1 MQDKKKGIF
10 KEFIENGKFI
20 DYIKISEMECKLSLI
35 ITAIVVASLY
45 YIDIFENF
53 NLYIETFKN
62 LSQNIGIALVTL
74 LGIIFTGITLII
86 SILNKKIIH
95 EIDRINGEGT
105 TNKLLVSFKFLVVN
119 IGISI
124 MLFFYIYIM
133 IDVKSINPPKIVFY
147 LILTL
152 VVYYFNFLI
161 FYTVS
166 LILNTIRIYFI
177 VNKYEEIVDGKRS
190 IVDDANEIRIDFI
203 LNTILSNVS
212 KEEFIESLNEYI
224 DNSNIDNKE
233 NVKEYLNNYYS

>member
-152 VVYYFNFLI
+152 VV
-161 FYTVS
+161 
-166 LILNTIRIYFI
+166 
-177 VNKYEEIVDGKRS
+177 
-190 IVDDANEIRIDFI
+190 
-203 LNTILSNVS
+203 
-212 KEEFIESLNEYI
+212 
-224 DNSNIDNKE
+224 
-233 NVKEYLNNYYS
+233 